1 MQKINYFVFLSL
13 FLLTGSCAAVRDCT
27 VSVPV
32 PNKTPKTYSLTI
44 NTTILREA
52 EMVLAHKPF
61 YLAKN
66 SEIEPI
72 GLLQELYTGA
82 KAGKPVNNNK
92 FIALKKSD
100 WSGTTGSM
108 IVSLKNSLYV
118 AKLFRVDPANFGM
131 GAGLADLGMWLVN
144 RVNRF
149 MLGFTRLSNRARMV
163 SWLKKPEAKKFKDLF
178 VVPRKRLWIPAD
190 ATWMTISWTDAQ
202 NNKRSVT
209 LPDTYIILCDACKK
223 SRDLTKQES
232 NLIFELIK
240 KAPQNITI
248 DPNPTNFIVDKNNKI
263 VLIDTENIDYTAG
276 SHIQPGSYVN
286 WVIQLIGSSL
296 NTALITACC
305 EIG

>member
-13 FLLTGSCAAVRDCT
+13 FLLTGSCAAVRDCC
-27 VSVPV
+27 VSVPSQ
-32 PNKTPKTYSLTI
+32 NETYQLTI
-44 NTTILREA
+44 NTGIVREA
-52 EMVLAHKPF
+52 GSVISAYCNKKIPTE
-61 YLAKN
+61 LAKIV
-66 SEIEPI
+66 E
-72 GLLQELYTGA
+72 ELGDAA
-82 KAGKPVNNNK
+82 KNGSLTSSKKIDV
-92 FIALKKSD
+92 LKKTG
-100 WSGTTGSM
+100 WNGTTGS
-108 IVSLKNSLYV
+108 VVVKLYGHPYV
-118 AKLFRVDPANFGM
+118 AKVFRVDPNNFGM

-149 MLGFTRLSNRARMV
+149 MLGFTRLSNRARLV

-178 VVPRKRLWIPAD
+178 VVPRKRLWVPAD

-240 KAPQNITI
+240 KVPQNITI